1 MAERLYCDEWR
12 ERVLERMRKEENS
25 LMRLGEMMGNLVAT
39 HAGSRS
45 N

>member
-1 MAERLYCDEWR
+1 MRDLG
-12 ERVLERMRKEENS
+12 RMRKEENR
-25 LMRLGEMMGNLVAT
+25 LMRLGEMMGNLVAI